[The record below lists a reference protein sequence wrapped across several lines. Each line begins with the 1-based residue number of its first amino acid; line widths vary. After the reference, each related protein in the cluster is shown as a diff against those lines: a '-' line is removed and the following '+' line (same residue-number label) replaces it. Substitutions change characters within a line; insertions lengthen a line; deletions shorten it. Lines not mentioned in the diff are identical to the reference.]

1 MSATDRAEA
10 PWLGLTSQRYDHNFP
25 SMATVT
31 VRSTY
36 SLDLETVRRLEA
48 LAKRWD
54 TSKSGALRR
63 AIRLASEDARP
74 TVNEKLAALDELQR
88 LLALDERS
96 AAEWCAEVQEER
108 AAWTDRLSRL
118 SR

>member
-1 MSATDRAEA
+1 MTI
-10 PWLGLTSQRYDHNFP
+10 LL

-48 LAKRWD
+48 LAKRWE

-96 AAEWCAEVQEER
+96 AAEWCAEVRRER
-108 AAWTDRLSRL
+108 HGSSERRLSRL
-118 SR
+118 MP

>member
-1 MSATDRAEA
+1 MTILS
-10 PWLGLTSQRYDHNFP
+10 G
-25 SMATVT
+25 MATVT

-63 AIRLASEDARP
+63 AIRLASEQARP
-74 TVNEKLAALDELQR
+74 SVNEKLAALDELQR
-88 LLALDERS
+88 LLALDEQS
-96 AAEWCAEVQEER
+96 AAEWCAEVREER